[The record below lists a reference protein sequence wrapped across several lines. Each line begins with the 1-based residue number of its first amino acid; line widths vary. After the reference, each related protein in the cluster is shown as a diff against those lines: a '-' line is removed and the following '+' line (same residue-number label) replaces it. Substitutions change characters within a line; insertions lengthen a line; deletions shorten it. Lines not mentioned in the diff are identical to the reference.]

1 MSSRTIILLHQNLCP
16 TISEQVSKGI
26 QALQIRVYSEAWR
39 LCCWNLSSICLYHV
53 DSWQSWSIISAK
65 TRLFSYT
72 ILLLLLLLEY
82 LYFFF
87 LACGLLLILLLCF
100 SEGLG
105 ISSEP
110 VGYHSFGWAIGFRY
124 RVICSHNFPLILG
137 VIFLVKFD
145 LLLLDAGS

>member
-1 MSSRTIILLHQNLCP
+1 VLLKSKLNLLIPCGFLAILINYLSQNKVIFIHNTSS
-16 TISEQVSKGI
+16 
-26 QALQIRVYSEAWR
+26 
-39 LCCWNLSSICLYHV
+39 SSSSTTTTTTTTWVLV
-53 DSWQSWSIISAK
+53 
-65 TRLFSYT
+65 L
-72 ILLLLLLLEY
+72 
-82 LYFFF
+82 FFF
-87 LACGLLLILLLCF
+87 FFACGLLLILLLCF

>member
-1 MSSRTIILLHQNLCP
+1 LAILINYLSQNKVIFIHNTSSSTTTTTWVLVL
-16 TISEQVSKGI
+16 
-26 QALQIRVYSEAWR
+26 
-39 LCCWNLSSICLYHV
+39 
-53 DSWQSWSIISAK
+53 
-65 TRLFSYT
+65 
-72 ILLLLLLLEY
+72 
-82 LYFFF
+82 FFF
-87 LACGLLLILLLCF
+87 FACGLLPILLLCF